1 MYPKM
6 GHDSM
11 SVVDNRLKVY
21 GIEKLRIADGS
32 VMPHVITGQTMGPCM
47 IIGERAGE
55 PLRAEYNI
63 FRL

>member
-1 MYPKM
+1 
-6 GHDSM
+6 M

-32 VMPHVITGQTMGPCM
+32 VMPRVITGQTMGPCM